1 MAITTTWK
9 VDIGTQA
16 APTDF
21 TSRVMSMSISQQ
33 VDVNEIGRG
42 QCIITLLNKDG
53 ALTPGGGGTYSSTD
67 WFAQGVYINA
77 KTSVGAGDTSIDVFD
92 GVIVDFDLV
101 DNGVYSTVTI
111 TALDGLT
118 VAAKTVGSQIT
129 NATFN
134 YKQLYDAL
142 VDRNGIV
149 FPRLG
154 QTNAEGIVT
163 YEWSANAWTVIQG
176 SGATIFPTT
185 YADALQ
191 TYVIPTVNDVTWPTN
206 ITATGTVTNYNII
219 SLGYTTTRSTAN
231 RVTYTFGP
239 ANSIAGTDLP
249 FDDDNFQ
256 QAFNNDT
263 LITQAQVKAVSTGA
277 TTQTSINSSNTTYGN
292 RTVQYLAVL
301 TESDTE
307 SLNRAT
313 LLTNRYGTS
322 RFNPVNIRT
331 SASMV
336 KARAADAA
344 ESTWRNLLGIT
355 SGLWQK
361 TTVTWTGSGAAS
373 QTANCVIKGRQIN
386 VTPQD
391 TVVTL
396 MLANWPDNHAFI
408 LDTDVLGGGD
418 ITYDSPIAYDD
429 SGDTY
434 DDTYLDQGDRLG

>member
-33 VDVNEIGRG
+33 VDVNEVGRG

-67 WFAQGVYINA
+67 WFAQGVYVNA
-77 KTSVGAGDTSIDVFD
+77 STNTGAGATSTDVFD

-129 NATFN
+129 NANFN

-142 VDRNGIV
+142 VDRYGIV

-154 QTNAEGIVT
+154 GTNAEGIVT
-163 YEWSANAWTVIQG
+163 YEWSASGWTLVQN

-191 TYVIPTVNDVTWPTN
+191 TYIVPTVSDVTWPTN
-206 ITATGTVTNYNII
+206 ITATGTVTNYNIR
-219 SLGYTTTRSTAN
+219 SLGYNATRSSAN
-231 RVTYTFGP
+231 RVTYTFDP
-239 ANSIAGTDLP
+239 AGSISGTDLP
-249 FDDDNFQ
+249 FDDDDFQ

-277 TTQTSINSSNTTYGN
+277 TTQTSTNSSNTSYGN

-301 TESDTE
+301 TESDAK
-307 SLNRAT
+307 SLDQAT

-331 SASMV
+331 TASMV

-344 ESTWRNLLGIT
+344 ETTWRNLLGIAT
-355 SGLWQK
+355 GIWQR
-361 TTVTWTGSGAAS
+361 TVITWQGSGASS
-373 QTANCVIKGRQIN
+373 QTAYCVIKGRQIN

-396 MLANWPDNHAFI
+396 ILGNWADNHAFI
-408 LDTDVLGGGD
+408 LDTDKLN
-418 ITYDSPIAYDD
+418 T
-429 SGDTY
+429 
-434 DDTYLDQGDRLG
+434 DRLGYT

>member
-42 QCIITLLNKDG
+42 QCVITLLNKDG

-67 WFAQGVYINA
+67 WFAQGVYVNA
-77 KTSVGAGDTSIDVFD
+77 KTSVGAGDASIDVFD

-101 DNGVYSTVTI
+101 DDGVYSTVTI

-118 VAAKTVGSQIT
+118 VAAKTVGSQIPEGT
-129 NATFN
+129 YYYGN
-134 YKQLYDAL
+134 LYDQL

-154 QTNAEGIVT
+154 RTNAEGIVT
-163 YEWSANAWTVIQG
+163 YEWSASTWSVLQN

-191 TYVIPTVNDVTWPTN
+191 TYLIPTVSDVTWATN
-206 ITATGTVTNYNII
+206 ITAIGTIANYNVI
-219 SLGYTTTRSTAN
+219 SLGYDSTRSSAE
-231 RVTYTFGP
+231 RITYTFDPSG
-239 ANSIAGTDLP
+239 SISGTDLP
-249 FDDDNFQ
+249 FDDDGFQ

-277 TTQTSINSSNTTYGN
+277 TTQTSTNSSNTSYGN

-301 TESDTE
+301 TESNQK
-307 SLNRAT
+307 SLDQAT
-313 LLTNRYGTS
+313 MLTNRYSTS
-322 RFNPVNIRT
+322 RFNPVTIRT

-336 KARAADAA
+336 KARAANDA
-344 ESTWRNLLGIT
+344 EVKWRYLLGIVT
-355 SGLWQK
+355 GIWQR
-361 TTVTWTGSGAAS
+361 TEITWQGSGASS
-373 QTANCVIKGRQIN
+373 QTAYCVIKGRQIN

-396 MLANWPDNHAFI
+396 MLGNWADNHAFI
-408 LDTDVLGGGD
+408 LDTDQ
-418 ITYDSPIAYDD
+418 
-429 SGDTY
+429 
-434 DDTYLDQGDRLG
+434 LDVDRLGYQ

>member
-1 MAITTTWK
+1 MAITTTWQ
-9 VDIGTQA
+9 VAIGTQA

-33 VDVNEIGRG
+33 VDVNQIGRG
-42 QCIITLLNKDG
+42 QCVITLLNKDG

-67 WFAQGVYINA
+67 WFAQGVYVNA

-101 DNGVYSTVTI
+101 DNGAYSTVTI

-129 NATFN
+129 AGTKKYNTS
-134 YKQLYDAL
+134 YDQL

-154 QTNAEGIVT
+154 GTNAEGIVT
-163 YEWSANAWTVIQG
+163 YEWSASTWDTVQG

-191 TYVIPTVNDVTWPTN
+191 TYLIPTVSDVTWPTTISVAPFST
-206 ITATGTVTNYNII
+206 ITIYNIR
-219 SLGYTTTRSTAN
+219 SLGYDATRSSAN
-231 RVTYTFGP
+231 RVTYTFDP
-239 ANSIAGTDLP
+239 AGSISGTDLP
-249 FDDDNFQ
+249 FDDDGFQ

-263 LITQAQVKAVSTGA
+263 LINQAQVKAVSTGA
-277 TTQTSINSSNTTYGN
+277 TTQTSTNSTNTSYGN

-301 TESDTE
+301 TESDAK
-307 SLNRAT
+307 SLDQAT
-313 LLTNRYGTS
+313 ILTNRYGTS
-322 RFNPVNIRT
+322 RFNPVSIRT
-331 SASMV
+331 TASMV

-344 ESTWRNLLGIT
+344 ETTWRNLLGIAT
-355 SGLWQK
+355 GIWQR
-361 TTVTWTGSGAAS
+361 TVITWQGSGASS
-373 QTANCVIKGRQIN
+373 QTAYCVIKGRQIN

-396 MLANWPDNHAFI
+396 MLGNWADNHAFI
-408 LDTDVLGGGD
+408 LDTDQ
-418 ITYDSPIAYDD
+418 
-429 SGDTY
+429 
-434 DDTYLDQGDRLG
+434 LDVDRLGYQ

>member
-1 MAITTTWK
+1 MAITTTWQ
-9 VDIGTQA
+9 VAIGTQA

-33 VDVNEIGRG
+33 VDVNQIGRG
-42 QCIITLLNKDG
+42 QCVITLLNKDG

-67 WFAQGVYINA
+67 WFAQGVYVNA

-101 DNGVYSTVTI
+101 DNGAYSTVTI

-118 VAAKTVGSQIT
+118 VAAKTVGSSIANT
-129 NATFN
+129 SYN

-154 QTNAEGIVT
+154 GTNAEGIVT
-163 YEWSANAWTVIQG
+163 YEWSASGWSILNA

-191 TYVIPTVNDVTWPTN
+191 TYLIPTVSDVTWPTTISVAPFST
-206 ITATGTVTNYNII
+206 ITIYNIR
-219 SLGYTTTRSTAN
+219 SLGYDATRSSAN
-231 RVTYTFGP
+231 RVTYTFDP
-239 ANSIAGTDLP
+239 AGSISGTDLP
-249 FDDDNFQ
+249 FDDDGFQ

-263 LITQAQVKAVSTGA
+263 LINQAQVKAVSTGA
-277 TTQTSINSSNTTYGN
+277 TTQTSTNSTNTSYGN

-301 TESDTE
+301 TESDPK
-307 SLNRAT
+307 SLDQAT
-313 LLTNRYGTS
+313 ILTNRYGTS
-322 RFNPVNIRT
+322 RFNPVTIRT
-331 SASMV
+331 TASMV

-344 ESTWRNLLGIT
+344 ETTWRNLLGIAT
-355 SGLWQK
+355 GIWQR
-361 TTVTWTGSGAAS
+361 TVITWQGSGASS

-396 MLANWPDNHAFI
+396 MLGNWADNHAFI
-408 LDTDVLGGGD
+408 LDTDQ
-418 ITYDSPIAYDD
+418 
-429 SGDTY
+429 
-434 DDTYLDQGDRLG
+434 LDVDRLGYQ

>member
-1 MAITTTWK
+1 MAITTSWK

-33 VDVNEIGRG
+33 VDVNQIGRG
-42 QCIITLLNKDG
+42 QCVITLLNKDG

-67 WFAQGVYINA
+67 WFAQGVYVNA

-101 DNGVYSTVTI
+101 DNGAYSTVTI

-129 NATFN
+129 AGTKKYNTS
-134 YKQLYDAL
+134 YDQL

-154 QTNAEGIVT
+154 GTNAEGIVT
-163 YEWSANAWTVIQG
+163 YEWSASTWDTVQG

-191 TYVIPTVNDVTWPTN
+191 TYLIPTVSDVTWPTTISVAPFST
-206 ITATGTVTNYNII
+206 ITIYNIR
-219 SLGYTTTRSTAN
+219 SLGYDATRSSAN
-231 RVTYTFGP
+231 RVTYTFDP
-239 ANSIAGTDLP
+239 AGSISGTDLP
-249 FDDDNFQ
+249 FDDDGFQ

-263 LITQAQVKAVSTGA
+263 LINQAQVKAVSTGA
-277 TTQTSINSSNTTYGN
+277 TTQTSTNSTNTSYGN

-301 TESDTE
+301 TESDAK
-307 SLNRAT
+307 SLDQAT
-313 LLTNRYGTS
+313 ILTNRYGTS
-322 RFNPVNIRT
+322 RFNPVSIRT
-331 SASMV
+331 TASMV

-344 ESTWRNLLGIT
+344 ETTWRNLLGIAT
-355 SGLWQK
+355 GIWQR
-361 TTVTWTGSGAAS
+361 TVITWQGSGASS
-373 QTANCVIKGRQIN
+373 QTAYCVIKGRQIN

-396 MLANWPDNHAFI
+396 MLGNWADNHAFI
-408 LDTDVLGGGD
+408 LDTDQ
-418 ITYDSPIAYDD
+418 
-429 SGDTY
+429 
-434 DDTYLDQGDRLG
+434 LDVDRLGYQ

>member
-67 WFAQGVYINA
+67 WFAQGVYVNA
-77 KTSVGAGDTSIDVFD
+77 STNTGAGATSTDVFD

-118 VAAKTVGSQIT
+118 VAAKTVGSQIGVSSSWY
-129 NATFN
+129 
-134 YKQLYDAL
+134 YKTLYDGL

-154 QTNAEGIVT
+154 RTNAEGIVS
-163 YEWSANAWTVIQG
+163 YEWAASTWLLSQM
-176 SGATIFPTT
+176 SGDTIYPST

-191 TYVIPTVNDVTWPTN
+191 TYLIPSVSDVTWPTN
-206 ITATGTVTNYNII
+206 IFATGTVANYNII
-219 SLGYTTTRSTAN
+219 SLGFNSTRSSAN
-231 RVTYTFGP
+231 RVTYTFDP
-239 ANSIAGTDLP
+239 AGSISGTDLP
-249 FDDDNFQ
+249 FDDDDFQ

-277 TTQTSINSSNTTYGN
+277 TTQTSTNSTNTTYGN

-301 TESDTE
+301 TESDTK
-307 SLNRAT
+307 SLDQAK

-331 SASMV
+331 TASMV

-344 ESTWRNLLGIT
+344 ETTWRNLLSIATGI
-355 SGLWQK
+355 WQR
-361 TTVTWTGSGAAS
+361 TVITWQGSGASS
-373 QTANCVIKGRQIN
+373 QTAYCVIKGRRID

-396 MLANWPDNHAFI
+396 MLGNWADNHAFI
-408 LDTDVLGGGD
+408 LDTDQLNV
-418 ITYDSPIAYDD
+418 
-429 SGDTY
+429 
-434 DDTYLDQGDRLG
+434 DRLGYQ

>member
-9 VDIGTQA
+9 VDIGTQG

-67 WFAQGVYINA
+67 WFAQGVYVNA
-77 KTSVGAGDTSIDVFD
+77 STNTGAGATSTDVFD

-118 VAAKTVGSQIT
+118 VAAKTVGSQIGVFSST
-129 NATFN
+129 N
-134 YKQLYDAL
+134 YKNAYDQL
-142 VDRNGIV
+142 VDRTGIV

-154 QTNAEGIVT
+154 RTNAEGIVS
-163 YEWSANAWTVIQG
+163 YEWAASTWLISQM
-176 SGATIFPTT
+176 SGDTIYPST

-191 TYVIPTVNDVTWPTN
+191 TYLIPSVNDVTWPTN
-206 ITATGTVTNYNII
+206 ITATGTVANYNII

-231 RVTYTFGP
+231 RVTYTFDP
-239 ANSIAGTDLP
+239 AGSISGTDLP
-249 FDDDNFQ
+249 FDDDDFQ

-263 LITQAQVKAVSTGA
+263 LINQAQIKGVSTGQ
-277 TTQTSINSSNTTYGN
+277 TTQTSTNSTNTTYGN

-301 TESDTE
+301 TESDTK
-307 SLNRAT
+307 SLDRAT

-322 RFNPVNIRT
+322 RFSPVNIRT

-361 TTVTWTGSGAAS
+361 TTITWTGSGASS

-386 VTPQD
+386 VTPAD

-396 MLANWPDNHAFI
+396 TLGNWTDNHAFI
-408 LDTDVLGGGD
+408 LDTDKLN
-418 ITYDSPIAYDD
+418 T
-429 SGDTY
+429 
-434 DDTYLDQGDRLG
+434 DRLG

>member
-33 VDVNEIGRG
+33 VDVNQIGRG

-67 WFAQGVYINA
+67 WFAQGVYVNA
-77 KTSVGAGDTSIDVFD
+77 STNTGAGATSTDVFD

-118 VAAKTVGSQIT
+118 VAAKTVGSQIG
-129 NATFN
+129 NATYN
-134 YKQLYDAL
+134 YKQAYDAF

-154 QTNAEGIVT
+154 GTNAEGIVT
-163 YEWSANAWTVIQG
+163 YEWSASSWTIVQNTG
-176 SGATIFPTT
+176 DSIFPST

-191 TYVIPTVNDVTWPTN
+191 TYLVPTVSDVTWPTN
-206 ITATGTVTNYNII
+206 ITATGTVTNYNIR
-219 SLGYTTTRSTAN
+219 SLGYNATRSSAN
-231 RVTYTFGP
+231 RVTYTFDP
-239 ANSIAGTDLP
+239 AGSISGTDLP
-249 FDDDNFQ
+249 FDDDDFK

-277 TTQTSINSSNTTYGN
+277 TTQTSTNSSNTSYGN

-301 TESDTE
+301 TESDAK
-307 SLNRAT
+307 SLDQAT

-331 SASMV
+331 TASMV

-344 ESTWRNLLGIT
+344 ETTWRNLLGIAT
-355 SGLWQK
+355 GIWQR
-361 TTVTWTGSGAAS
+361 TVITWQGSGASS
-373 QTANCVIKGRQIN
+373 QTAYCVIKGRQIN

-396 MLANWPDNHAFI
+396 TLGNWADNHAFI
-408 LDTDVLGGGD
+408 LDTDKLN
-418 ITYDSPIAYDD
+418 T
-429 SGDTY
+429 
-434 DDTYLDQGDRLG
+434 DRLGYS

>member
-67 WFAQGVYINA
+67 WFAQGVYVNA
-77 KTSVGAGDTSIDVFD
+77 STNTGAGATSTDVFD

-118 VAAKTVGSQIT
+118 VAAKTVGSQIGVFST
-129 NATFN
+129 KS
-134 YKQLYDAL
+134 YKNLYDQL
-142 VDRNGIV
+142 VDRTGIV

-154 QTNAEGIVT
+154 RTDAEGIVS
-163 YEWSANAWTVIQG
+163 YEWAASTWQLTQMTG
-176 SGATIFPTT
+176 DTIYPST

-191 TYVIPTVNDVTWPTN
+191 TYAIPSVSDVTWPTN
-206 ITATGTVTNYNII
+206 ITATGTVANYNII
-219 SLGYTTTRSTAN
+219 SLGFNSTRSSAN
-231 RVTYTFGP
+231 RVTYTFDP
-239 ANSIAGTDLP
+239 AGSISGTDLP
-249 FDDDNFQ
+249 FDDDDFQ

-277 TTQTSINSSNTTYGN
+277 TTQTSTSSTNTTYGN

-301 TESDTE
+301 TESDTK
-307 SLNRAT
+307 SLDQAK

-322 RFNPVNIRT
+322 RFNPVSIRT
-331 SASMV
+331 TASMV

-344 ESTWRNLLGIT
+344 ETTWRNLLGIAT
-355 SGLWQK
+355 GIWQR
-361 TTVTWTGSGAAS
+361 TVITWQGSGASS
-373 QTANCVIKGRQIN
+373 QTAYCVIKGRQIN

-396 MLANWPDNHAFI
+396 ILGNWADNHGFI
-408 LDTDVLGGGD
+408 LDTDKLN
-418 ITYDSPIAYDD
+418 T
-429 SGDTY
+429 
-434 DDTYLDQGDRLG
+434 DRLGYQ

>member
-21 TSRVMSMSISQQ
+21 TSRIMSMSISQQ

-42 QCIITLLNKDG
+42 QCVITLLNKDG

-67 WFAQGVYINA
+67 WFAQGVYVNA

-101 DNGVYSTVTI
+101 DDGVYSTVTI
-111 TALDGLT
+111 VALDGLT
-118 VAAKTVGSQIT
+118 VAAKTVGSQIA

-134 YKQLYDAL
+134 YKQAYDAL

-154 QTNAEGIVT
+154 RTNAEGIVT
-163 YEWSANAWTVIQG
+163 YEWSASTWTVVQN
-176 SGATIFPTT
+176 SGDTIYPST

-191 TYVIPTVNDVTWPTN
+191 TYLIPTVSDVTWPTN
-206 ITATGTVTNYNII
+206 ITATGTVANYNII
-219 SLGYTTTRSTAN
+219 SLGYDATRSSAN
-231 RVTYTFGP
+231 RVTYTFEPSG
-239 ANSIAGTDLP
+239 SISGTDLP
-249 FDDDNFQ
+249 FDDDGFQ

-263 LITQAQVKAVSTGA
+263 LINQAQIQGVSSGQTV
-277 TTQTSINSSNTTYGN
+277 QTSTNSSNTSYGN

-301 TESDTE
+301 TESDQK
-307 SLNRAT
+307 SLDQAT

-322 RFNPVNIRT
+322 RFNPVTIRT
-331 SASMV
+331 TASMV

-344 ESTWRNLLGIT
+344 EGTWRKLLGIAT
-355 SGLWQK
+355 GIWQR
-361 TTVTWTGSGAAS
+361 TEITWQGSGASS
-373 QTANCVIKGRQIN
+373 QTAYCVIKGRQIN

-396 MLANWPDNHAFI
+396 MLGNWADNHAFI
-408 LDTDVLGGGD
+408 LDTDQ
-418 ITYDSPIAYDD
+418 
-429 SGDTY
+429 
-434 DDTYLDQGDRLG
+434 LDVDRLGYQ

>member
-33 VDVNEIGRG
+33 VDVNEVGRG

-67 WFAQGVYINA
+67 WFAQGVYVNA
-77 KTSVGAGDTSIDVFD
+77 STNTGAGATSTDVFD

-118 VAAKTVGSQIT
+118 VAAKTVGSQIGVFST
-129 NATFN
+129 KS
-134 YKQLYDAL
+134 YKNVYDQL
-142 VDRNGIV
+142 VDRTGIV

-154 QTNAEGIVT
+154 RTDAEGIVS
-163 YEWSANAWTVIQG
+163 YEWAASTWQLTQF
-176 SGATIFPTT
+176 SSDTIYPST

-191 TYVIPTVNDVTWPTN
+191 TYAIPSVSDVTWPTN
-206 ITATGTVTNYNII
+206 ITATGTVANYNII
-219 SLGYTTTRSTAN
+219 SLGFNSTRSSAN
-231 RVTYTFGP
+231 RVTYTFDP
-239 ANSIAGTDLP
+239 AGSISGTDLP
-249 FDDDNFQ
+249 FDDDDFQ

-277 TTQTSINSSNTTYGN
+277 TTQTSTNSTNTTYGN

-301 TESDTE
+301 TESDTK
-307 SLNRAT
+307 SLDQAK

-331 SASMV
+331 TASMV

-344 ESTWRNLLGIT
+344 ETTWRNLLGIAT
-355 SGLWQK
+355 GIWQR
-361 TTVTWTGSGAAS
+361 TVITWQGSGASS
-373 QTANCVIKGRQIN
+373 QTAYCVIKGRQIN

-396 MLANWPDNHAFI
+396 ILGNWADNHGFI
-408 LDTDVLGGGD
+408 LDTDQLN
-418 ITYDSPIAYDD
+418 I
-429 SGDTY
+429 
-434 DDTYLDQGDRLG
+434 DRLGYQ